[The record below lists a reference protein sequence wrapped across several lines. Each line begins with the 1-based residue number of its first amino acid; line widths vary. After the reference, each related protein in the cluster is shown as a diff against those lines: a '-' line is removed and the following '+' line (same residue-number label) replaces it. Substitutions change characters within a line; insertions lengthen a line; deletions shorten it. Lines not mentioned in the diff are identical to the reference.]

1 MSDEQPKGD
10 KEKEIFV
17 DSDWKERAEREKE
30 ELSKKMGEKR
40 QRPGLPPADFMNFLS
55 GFAAQIMFQMG
66 ILKNPLTNKVEVDL
80 EAAKY
85 SIDILSVLK
94 EKTKGNLT
102 PDETRY
108 LDGMLYEFRMRY
120 VETVSQTQK
129 NAGDAQK

>member
-1 MSDEQPKGD
+1 
-10 KEKEIFV
+10 
-17 DSDWKERAEREKE
+17 
-30 ELSKKMGEKR
+30 
-40 QRPGLPPADFMNFLS
+40 
-55 GFAAQIMFQMG
+55 
-66 ILKNPLTNKVEVDL
+66 VEVDL